1 MKKLCRILVICSS
14 LLFLI
19 GINVFAEENSESM
32 KVAQEKIESDS
43 RVEKFYNYINNL
55 EIEEEI
61 LDGLSAKEYITTYLK
76 TGQDPIS
83 IEKIWKSVVSLLFRE
98 VRTSLSLVI
107 SILVI
112 ALLSAL
118 LKNLQEAF
126 SSDDGVT
133 SIAFYVC
140 YSIIILLLTKSFLV
154 SLDLT
159 KEVLASVVDF
169 MNVLLPVLVF
179 LIGSAGGIT
188 SSLTIDPIVMTT
200 VLVTPKIYINFIFPL
215 IVIYFAL
222 QLINN
227 LGAVVGINI
236 NHMCKFMK
244 TIVMTCQGFMITVFV
259 AILSI
264 RGMTANTIDA
274 VTLKSIKFAIDN
286 FVPFVGKAFSDAIT
300 TVAGYSVAMK
310 SVISTLGVMVMVAIV
325 LYPIIK
331 LFIMSL
337 ALKLTGAV
345 LEPVT
350 DSNVT
355 SSVAMA
361 GEALT
366 MLMSCVIS
374 VSIMFFIMISMIASS
389 GKFIIGG

>member
-1 MKKLCRILVICSS
+1 MRKLCKVLIICISLV
-14 LLFLI
+14 FFT
-19 GINVFAEENSESM
+19 GINVFAEDSESM
-32 KVAQEKIESDS
+32 IEAQEKIESDS
-43 RVEKFYNYINNL
+43 RVERFYNYINNL

-83 IEKIWKSVVSLLFRE
+83 IEKIWKAVVSLLFRE

-118 LKNLQEAF
+118 LKNLQSAF
-126 SSDDGVT
+126 TSDDGVT

-154 SLDLT
+154 SLDIT
-159 KEVLASVVDF
+159 KQVIMSVVDF

-188 SSLTIDPIVMTT
+188 TSLTIDPIVLTT
-200 VLVTPKIYINFIFPL
+200 VMVTPKVYINIIFPL

-222 QLINN
+222 QLISS
-227 LGAVVGINI
+227 LGAAVGINI
-236 NHMCKFMK
+236 NQMCKFVK

-264 RGMTANTIDA
+264 RGMTANTLDA
-274 VTLKSIKFAIDN
+274 VTVKSIKFAVDN
-286 FVPFVGKAFSDAIT
+286 FIPFVGKAFSDAIT

-310 SVISTLGVMVMVAIV
+310 SVISTLGVIIMVVIV

-345 LEPVT
+345 LQPVT
-350 DSNVT
+350 DSNIT
-355 SSVAMA
+355 SSVGMA

>member
-1 MKKLCRILVICSS
+1 MKKLCSILIICIS
-14 LLFLI
+14 LVFFT
-19 GINVFAEENSESM
+19 GINVFAEDSESM
-32 KVAQEKIESDS
+32 REAQTKIESDS
-43 RVEKFYNYINNL
+43 RVERFYNYINNL

-61 LDGLSAKEYITTYLK
+61 LDGLSAKDYITTYLK

-83 IEKIWKSVVSLLFRE
+83 MEKIWKAIVSLLFRE

-118 LKNLQEAF
+118 LKNLQSAF
-126 SSDDGVT
+126 SSDDGIT

-154 SLDLT
+154 SLDIT
-159 KEVLASVVDF
+159 KQVIMSIVDF

-188 SSLTIDPIVMTT
+188 SSLTIDPIVLTT
-200 VLVTPKIYINFIFPL
+200 VIVTPKIYINIIFPL

-222 QLINN
+222 QLISN

-236 NHMCKFMK
+236 NQMCKFVK

-264 RGMTANTIDA
+264 RGMTANTLDA
-274 VTLKSIKFAIDN
+274 VTVKSIKFAVDN
-286 FVPFVGKAFSDAIT
+286 FIPFVGKAFSDAIT

-310 SVISTLGVMVMVAIV
+310 SVISTLGVIIMVVIV

-345 LEPVT
+345 LQPVT
-350 DSNVT
+350 DSNIT
-355 SSVAMA
+355 SSVSMA

-374 VSIMFFIMISMIASS
+374 VSIMFFIMISIIASS

>member
-1 MKKLCRILVICSS
+1 MKKLCSILIICIS
-14 LLFLI
+14 LVFFT
-19 GINVFAEENSESM
+19 GINVFAEDSESM
-32 KVAQEKIESDS
+32 REAQTKIESDS
-43 RVEKFYNYINNL
+43 RVERFYNYINNL

-61 LDGLSAKEYITTYLK
+61 LDGLSAKDYITTYLK

-83 IEKIWKSVVSLLFRE
+83 MEKIWKSIVSLLFRE

-118 LKNLQEAF
+118 LKNLQSAF
-126 SSDDGVT
+126 SSDDGIT

-154 SLDLT
+154 SLDIT
-159 KEVLASVVDF
+159 KQVIMSIVDF

-188 SSLTIDPIVMTT
+188 SSLTIDPIVLTT
-200 VLVTPKIYINFIFPL
+200 VIVTPKIYINIIFPL

-222 QLINN
+222 QLISN

-236 NHMCKFMK
+236 NQMCKFVK

-264 RGMTANTIDA
+264 RGMTANTLDA
-274 VTLKSIKFAIDN
+274 VTVKSIKFAVDN
-286 FVPFVGKAFSDAIT
+286 FIPFVGKAFSDAIT

-310 SVISTLGVMVMVAIV
+310 SVISTLGVIIMVVIV

-345 LEPVT
+345 LQPVT
-350 DSNVT
+350 DSNIT
-355 SSVAMA
+355 SSVSMA

-374 VSIMFFIMISMIASS
+374 VSIMFFIMISIIASS